1 VLYTA
6 ADVARD
12 LAGSD
17 LVVERAVEVF
27 RPVEG
32 AARPAI
38 DALFR
43 ARRPR

>member
-1 VLYTA
+1 
-6 ADVARD
+6 
-12 LAGSD
+12 
-17 LVVERAVEVF
+17 RAVEVF